1 MKKSLMNKST
11 LKILSLLIAI
21 LIWVVVKNVQDPMLV
36 KVITR
41 IPVTIVNESYL
52 ASNLE
57 VPLLIE
63 GQDTVNVKVKG
74 RESVVKELTR
84 EDFTAIADMT
94 QIISMETTPRM
105 VPVKVSCEGL
115 LDSDISV
122 TPGNIQV
129 DIEEQTS
136 VEKIIAVNTGDT
148 IPDKN
153 YEVGVLKANPEKVT
167 ISGPESIV
175 NKIDRVVAMVDVTG
189 RKETRIEL
197 DSELKIYDKNQD
209 ELSEKQLSYLD
220 LKEIKNNKIKVT
232 AEFWKA
238 QNKISV
244 KADIS
249 GSPKYGYQVSEIK
262 LVPDT
267 ISIAGTDEA
276 LQKLAEAGN
285 TLEIPGSMIDVSGKS
300 SDFEVNI
307 DLTEL
312 LPENTKLARDLN
324 SSVIVTVK
332 ILPYNSQDFE
342 LSATQIQTENI
353 PEDMDLVFGQEK
365 ITVRLKGKDE
375 DLKNLKPETVQMKID
390 LKDYKEGEYTV
401 PVTVTLP
408 GGYELVD
415 EIAVKVKLVAKA
427 E

>member
-52 ASNLE
+52 ASRLE

-74 RESVVKELTR
+74 RESVVKELAR
-84 EDFTAIADMT
+84 EDFTAVADMT

-129 DIEEQTS
+129 DIEKQTS

-148 IPDKN
+148 VPDKN

-175 NKIDRVVAMVDVTG
+175 NKIDRVVAMVDVSD
-189 RKETRIEL
+189 RKETRTEL

-220 LKEIKNNKIKVT
+220 LKEIRNNKIKVT

-238 QNKISV
+238 QNKISLKV
-244 KADIS
+244 ESS
-249 GSPKYGYQVSEIK
+249 GSPKHGYQVSEIK

-324 SSVIVTVK
+324 SSVIATVK

-342 LSATQIQTENI
+342 LPATQIQTENI

>member
-36 KVITR
+36 KVITS

-52 ASNLE
+52 ASKLE

-74 RESVVKELTR
+74 RESVVKELAR
-84 EDFTAIADMT
+84 EDFTAVADMT

-105 VPVKVSCEGL
+105 VPVKVNCEGL

-129 DIEEQTS
+129 DIEKQTS

-148 IPDKN
+148 VPDKN

-175 NKIDRVVAMVDVTG
+175 NKIDRVVAMVDVSD
-189 RKETRIEL
+189 RKETRTEL

-220 LKEIKNNKIKVT
+220 LKEIRNNKIKVT

-238 QNKISV
+238 QNKISL
-244 KADIS
+244 KAESS
-249 GSPKYGYQVSEIK
+249 GSPKHGYQVSEIK

-324 SSVIVTVK
+324 SSVIATVK

-342 LSATQIQTENI
+342 LPATQIQTENI

-390 LKDYKEGEYTV
+390 LKGYKEGEYTV

>member
-21 LIWVVVKNVQDPMLV
+21 LIWVVVKNVQDSMLV
-36 KVITR
+36 KVITS

-52 ASNLE
+52 ASKLE

-74 RESVVKELTR
+74 RESVVKELAR
-84 EDFTAIADMT
+84 EDFTAVADMT

-129 DIEEQTS
+129 DIEKQTS

-148 IPDKN
+148 VPDKN

-175 NKIDRVVAMVDVTG
+175 NKIDRVVAMVDVSD
-189 RKETRIEL
+189 RKETRTEL

-220 LKEIKNNKIKVT
+220 LKEIRNNKIKVT

-238 QNKISV
+238 QNKISL
-244 KADIS
+244 KAESS
-249 GSPKYGYQVSEIK
+249 GSPKHGYQVSEIK

-324 SSVIVTVK
+324 SSVIATVK

-342 LSATQIQTENI
+342 LPATQIQTENI

-390 LKDYKEGEYTV
+390 LKGYKEGEYTV

>member
-52 ASNLE
+52 ASKLE

-74 RESVVKELTR
+74 RESVVKELAR
-84 EDFTAIADMT
+84 EDFTAVADMT

-129 DIEEQTS
+129 DIEKQTS

-148 IPDKN
+148 VPDKN

-175 NKIDRVVAMVDVTG
+175 NKIDRVVAMVDVSD
-189 RKETRIEL
+189 RKETRTEL

-220 LKEIKNNKIKVT
+220 LKEIRNNKIKVT

-238 QNKISV
+238 QNKISL
-244 KADIS
+244 KAESS
-249 GSPKYGYQVSEIK
+249 GSPKHGYQVSEIK

-324 SSVIVTVK
+324 SSVIATVK

-342 LSATQIQTENI
+342 LPATQIQTENI

-390 LKDYKEGEYTV
+390 LKGYKEGEYTV

>member
-52 ASNLE
+52 ASKLE

-74 RESVVKELTR
+74 RESVVKELAR
-84 EDFTAIADMT
+84 EDFTAVADMT

-129 DIEEQTS
+129 DIEKQAS

-148 IPDKN
+148 VPDKN

-175 NKIDRVVAMVDVTG
+175 NKIDRVVAMVDVSD
-189 RKETRIEL
+189 RKETRTEL

-220 LKEIKNNKIKVT
+220 LKEIRNNKIKVT

-238 QNKISV
+238 QNKISL
-244 KADIS
+244 KAESS
-249 GSPKYGYQVSEIK
+249 GSPKHGYQVSEIK

-390 LKDYKEGEYTV
+390 MKDYKEGEYTV

>member
-63 GQDTVNVKVKG
+63 GQDTVNVKVTG

-375 DLKNLKPETVQMKID
+375 DLKNLKPETVQMKIN

>member
-52 ASNLE
+52 ASRLE

-74 RESVVKELTR
+74 RESVVKELAR
-84 EDFTAIADMT
+84 EDFTAVADMT

-129 DIEEQTS
+129 DIEKQTS

-148 IPDKN
+148 VPDKN

-175 NKIDRVVAMVDVTG
+175 NKIDRVVAMVDVSD

-220 LKEIKNNKIKVT
+220 LKEIRNNKIKVT

-238 QNKISV
+238 QNKISL
-244 KADIS
+244 KAESS
-249 GSPKYGYQVSEIK
+249 GSPKHGYQVSEIK

-324 SSVIVTVK
+324 SSVIATVK

-342 LSATQIQTENI
+342 LPATQIQTENI
-353 PEDMDLVFGQEK
+353 LEDMDLVFEQEK

-375 DLKNLKPETVQMKID
+375 DLKKLKPETVQMKID
-390 LKDYKEGEYTV
+390 LKGYKEGEYTV